1 MIKTGSATPEKKLM
15 ATRFTDTPA
24 PVAARELFDL
34 GLSRAAVMHTLV
46 VQFHLTN
53 REAAN
58 VLRSTGIGGS
68 AAGSR

>member
-1 MIKTGSATPEKKLM
+1 MG
-15 ATRFTDTPA
+15 TRFTDTPA

-34 GLSRAAVMHTLV
+34 GLSRAAVMRTII

-58 VLRSTGIGGS
+58 VLRSAGIGNPAS
-68 AAGSR
+68 GSR